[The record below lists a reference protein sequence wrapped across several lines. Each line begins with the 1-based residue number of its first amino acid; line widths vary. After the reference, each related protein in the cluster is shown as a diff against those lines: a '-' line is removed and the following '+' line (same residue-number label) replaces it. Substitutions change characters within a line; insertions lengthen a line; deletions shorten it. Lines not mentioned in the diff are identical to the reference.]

1 MKVGPE
7 LSSTAESL
15 TIEPDRKGIYAMSFE
30 TGIVTDANVHQMMR
44 EQMLKVL
51 ADSDMTEEQKQ
62 QVLVAMSCPCCGGS
76 GMALTIPLDGSK
88 PVF

>member
-1 MKVGPE
+1 
-7 LSSTAESL
+7 
-15 TIEPDRKGIYAMSFE
+15 MSFE
-30 TGIVTDANVHQMMR
+30 TGVVTDMNVHQAMR
-44 EQMLKVL
+44 QQILQILE
-51 ADSDMTEEQKQ
+51 DSDMSEEQKQ

>member
-1 MKVGPE
+1 MLRDVFKLVIVG
-7 LSSTAESL
+7 AFL
-15 TIEPDRKGIYAMSFE
+15 TNSA
-30 TGIVTDANVHQMMR
+30 
-44 EQMLKVL
+44 L
-51 ADSDMTEEQKQ
+51 AADMTEEQKQ